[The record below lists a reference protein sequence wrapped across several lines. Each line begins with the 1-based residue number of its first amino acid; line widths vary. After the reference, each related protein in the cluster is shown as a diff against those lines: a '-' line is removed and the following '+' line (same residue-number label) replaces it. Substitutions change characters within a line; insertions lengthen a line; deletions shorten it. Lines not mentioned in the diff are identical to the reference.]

1 MSIAKRVSARYGL
14 CRTKHK
20 HSFVLRSVFPTWCK
34 IFLLPTGCGM
44 APKPVEVEQP
54 IQFGEGYEVDLRP
67 RRLRRGSHVLKL
79 ERIPLEILVLLVE
92 HSDEIVTREQIV
104 SRIWGQGVFLDTDN
118 SIRGAIRK
126 LRQVLKD
133 DAETPR
139 FIQTVTGQGYRF
151 IASVTNPKEASVA
164 ETSER
169 EASAV
174 TNSDRNFMSELDGW
188 LQARR
193 LRLVEQDQDHMAEKA
208 AHAETAHGQ
217 GNRSTHRQ
225 LLVGAAASLIVGC
238 VVALLV
244 VWAWRRASN
253 LPTASA
259 RQIVLAVLPFENLS
273 RDPDQEFFSDGL
285 TEEMIAQVGK
295 LNRNQLRVIARSSV
309 ARYKGSKLTA
319 KEIGRELSA
328 DYLLQG
334 SVRRWS
340 DRVRITVQLI
350 QAQNQTDLWTE
361 SYDSELKDVLAVQDS
376 VVRSIAGQIH
386 LTLTEEQKRRLA
398 SSRQTQTEAY
408 VAYLKGR
415 YYWNKR
421 TGDGMQ
427 KAEQYFQQAIHSDPT
442 YAAAYSGLA
451 DCNSGLA
458 WHGFKA
464 PADALPKAYAAARKA
479 IEINPQS
486 AEAHASLGLVL
497 SHRWD
502 WAEAEAE
509 FRRALELDPQYA
521 NAHHWYGDY
530 LSIKGHHDEAL
541 SEARRALE
549 VDPLNLMI
557 STWVGLRY
565 YLAHNYFAAIEQN
578 RDSVELDPNFAAAH
592 LLLGEDYVQAGAY
605 VEGVNELKRAAIL
618 SGSPLYTAQVAVA
631 LAAAGRRHE
640 ALRIVHELETT
651 SSKRYVSPYGLA
663 QIYAALNRKD
673 DTFKWLQ
680 AAYDDRSVW
689 MGYLGVDPIFD
700 RYRSDLRFQGL
711 LRRIGLL

>member
-1 MSIAKRVSARYGL
+1 
-14 CRTKHK
+14 
-20 HSFVLRSVFPTWCK
+20 
-34 IFLLPTGCGM
+34 M

-361 SYDSELKDVLAVQDS
+361 SYDRELKDVLVVQDS
-376 VVRSIAGQIH
+376 LVRSIAGQIH
-386 LTLTEEQKRRLA
+386 IALTEEQKA
-398 SSRQTQTEAY
+398 SGKLS
-408 VAYLKGR
+408 
-415 YYWNKR
+415 
-421 TGDGMQ
+421 
-427 KAEQYFQQAIHSDPT
+427 
-442 YAAAYSGLA
+442 
-451 DCNSGLA
+451 
-458 WHGFKA
+458 
-464 PADALPKAYAAARKA
+464 ADA
-479 IEINPQS
+479 
-486 AEAHASLGLVL
+486 
-497 SHRWD
+497 D
-502 WAEAEAE
+502 
-509 FRRALELDPQYA
+509 
-521 NAHHWYGDY
+521 
-530 LSIKGHHDEAL
+530 
-541 SEARRALE
+541 
-549 VDPLNLMI
+549 
-557 STWVGLRY
+557 
-565 YLAHNYFAAIEQN
+565 
-578 RDSVELDPNFAAAH
+578 
-592 LLLGEDYVQAGAY
+592 
-605 VEGVNELKRAAIL
+605 
-618 SGSPLYTAQVAVA
+618 
-631 LAAAGRRHE
+631 
-640 ALRIVHELETT
+640 
-651 SSKRYVSPYGLA
+651 
-663 QIYAALNRKD
+663 
-673 DTFKWLQ
+673 
-680 AAYDDRSVW
+680 
-689 MGYLGVDPIFD
+689 
-700 RYRSDLRFQGL
+700 
-711 LRRIGLL
+711 